1 VGHRHCDDDRR
12 RDFGKTIAETVI
24 RIVVQTGTQRMK
36 DKSKESIDAA
46 QHIPRHDTARIN
58 HAIEKA
64 ARNPDFLNYALAQIQ
79 GLAFP
84 AFKRNIIDHVNN
96 MNAKQGE
103 DVVSLFESLDGYI
116 QFRDKYHVQKALEE
130 NIPARKKDYQIS
142 DKTRES
148 PDVRVRQTTDDA
160 SIKDREAVNE
170 TEERKDYPEVTPT
183 AMSNFMCKTCGKEFQ
198 NQQDLIHHRHF
209 ESGTA

>member
-1 VGHRHCDDDRR
+1 
-12 RDFGKTIAETVI
+12 
-24 RIVVQTGTQRMK
+24 MK
-36 DKSKESIDAA
+36 DRSKESIDAA
-46 QHIPRHDTARIN
+46 QHKPAYDASRIN

-64 ARNPDFLNYALAQIQ
+64 AQNPDFLNYALAQIG

-84 AFKRNIIDHVNN
+84 AFKRNIIDYVNN
-96 MNAKQGE
+96 IVSDQRE

-148 PDVRVRQTTDDA
+148 PNFRIRQTTDDA
-160 SIKDREAVNE
+160 NIKDRQAVNE
-170 TEERKDYPEVTPT
+170 REERKDYPEVTPT
-183 AMSNFMCKTCGKEFQ
+183 AMSNFTCKTCGKEFQ
-198 NQQDLIHHRHF
+198 NQQDLIHHSHF
-209 ESGTA
+209 ESGTARAGD